1 MVELLVVIAIIAL
14 LAGISLPVI
23 TIASQKGKQTQARTE
38 MNSLLLAFS
47 EFERDYGS
55 LRALPGIASMPAL
68 NSNDRQLVN
77 PADSVNST
85 RDYDGVME
93 TLTNTLYNGAA
104 ATGNLQGGSS
114 KTLAAANP
122 RKKSYFR
129 APPKMVQDPL
139 VTSGTYSTGYF
150 ILDPWG
156 KRYNIAFDYNNDN
169 VINATGFG
177 GESGDIRG
185 KILIFSYG
193 HSKDDNVK
201 NYVCSW
207 KRK

>member
-23 TIASQKGKQTQARTE
+23 TIASQKGKQTQARAE

-47 EFERDYGS
+47 EFERDFGS
-55 LRALPGIASMPAL
+55 LRALPGIASMPVL

-93 TLTNTLYNGAA
+93 ALTNTLYNGNASG
-104 ATGNLQGGSS
+104 TLQGSS
-114 KTLAAANP
+114 GKTLAAANP

-139 VTSGTYSTGYF
+139 VTSGTFSQGYF

-169 VINATGFG
+169 IINANGFG
-177 GESGDIRG
+177 GENTDIRG